1 MRGTP
6 RSLPASV
13 PRARLCSD
21 PLVYGA
27 IPSWDSKRREG
38 SGDLLIHF
46 VSPVLVYTAGAQQ
59 MLINKCVKRDVGPN
73 RESIIGLPQRSRK
86 LSELKLGG
94 PWKGLDYNNWALTIF
109 PALDVDYLNES
120 SWRHRRNKIRQG
132 KNGPRSYSQEM
143 AEPPFTPAVSDSR
156 AQTLHRYSRWPLT
169 DFFVASDKP
178 HLK

>member
-59 MLINKCVKRDVGPN
+59 MLINKWVKRDVGPN

-132 KNGPRSYSQEM
+132 KERSKIIQPGNGWAAVHTGSLRLKSTNT
-143 AEPPFTPAVSDSR
+143 PPLFPPA
-156 AQTLHRYSRWPLT
+156 T
-169 DFFVASDKP
+169 DW
-178 HLK
+178 LLCGLR